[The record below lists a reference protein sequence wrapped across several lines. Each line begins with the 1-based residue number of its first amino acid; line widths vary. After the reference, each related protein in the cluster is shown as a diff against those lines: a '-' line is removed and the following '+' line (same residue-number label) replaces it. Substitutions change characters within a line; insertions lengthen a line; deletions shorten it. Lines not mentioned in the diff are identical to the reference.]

1 MIKILKILVKKF
13 EHSVQNINISNL
25 VKRLKISFK
34 ILNIISSKCH
44 SKSRGY
50 GRIFVEIR
58 KNLCQNLN
66 IIRYSFKC
74 SLNFDQNLINFDSNK
89 IFPAKPGGGVC
100 NNTPPLCKCLPPS
113 PLWKLFFRLKS
124 AYDIEQCL
132 DFFDH

>member
-1 MIKILKILVKKF
+1 MVKITKIFVSILKNIGYVVLSIEHFLIHLHRFDQNLQHFGQIVYNLIKILKILVKKF
-13 EHSVQNINISNL
+13 EHSVQNISNL

-74 SLNFDQNLINFDSNK
+74 SLNFDQNLINFD
-89 IFPAKPGGGVC
+89 
-100 NNTPPLCKCLPPS
+100 
-113 PLWKLFFRLKS
+113 
-124 AYDIEQCL
+124 
-132 DFFDH
+132 